1 MLRNTCLSSTCK
13 TYICNNAIYLPKE
26 SITLLKLDKDK
37 VSVATTNV
45 YGQEY
50 PFQNKS
56 AWWSQATVEKV
67 ILSDFSANMP

>member
-26 SITLLKLDKDK
+26 SIILLKLDKDK

-45 YGQEY
+45 YGQEC

-67 ILSDFSANMP
+67 ILLDFSANMS